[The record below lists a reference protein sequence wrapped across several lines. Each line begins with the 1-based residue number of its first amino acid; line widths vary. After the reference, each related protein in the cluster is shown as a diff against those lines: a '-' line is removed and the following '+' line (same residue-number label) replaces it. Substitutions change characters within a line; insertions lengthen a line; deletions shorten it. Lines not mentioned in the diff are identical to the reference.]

1 MEKKDHKWPH
11 AEFHPP
17 YFWAGFTSFI
27 FQELF
32 SMFALGA
39 KVSVGHAYYFI
50 YYLLILNRSSFNL
63 VLIQSFLGSITVFQG
78 RRKCCLFGFST
89 TCQVYPYFPNNIWLI
104 FNKYLE
110 EQHWLIILEFSH
122 LRRQFNL
129 FSKMF
134 REVFLS
140 SPIYMRGFH
149 FFPQPSLPSTLSFF
163 HFKILK
169 ILKWKILNFTSVT
182 SQLWLWSEYSKWWL
196 EFTFYLSP
204 WMEYFMH
211 TKTIYQQ
218 FNFKTIF
225 SEL

>member
-63 VLIQSFLGSITVFQG
+63 VLIQSFWGSITVFQG
-78 RRKCCLFGFST
+78 RRKCYLFGFSA
-89 TCQVYPYFPNNIWLI
+89 TCQVYPCFPNNIWPI

-110 EQHWLIILEFSH
+110 EQHWLIILEPSH

-129 FSKMF
+129 FSKIF
-134 REVFLS
+134 REVFLY

-149 FFPQPSLPSTLSFF
+149 FFPNPLLLPPCLSF
-163 HFKILK
+163 ILK
-169 ILKWKILNFTSVT
+169 FSNYLHICHFTVMTVKWI
-182 SQLWLWSEYSKWWL
+182 
-196 EFTFYLSP
+196 
-204 WMEYFMH
+204 
-211 TKTIYQQ
+211 
-218 FNFKTIF
+218 
-225 SEL
+225 